1 MSDTS
6 DPKEV
11 IEMREALVA
20 FRKAARG
27 VKQSYRN
34 LPRITGA
41 LIAAAPK
48 AGSEEDQADD
58 TTKKT
63 LVPA

>member
-34 LPRITGA
+34 LPRINVTA
-41 LIAAAPK
+41 PPK
-48 AGSEEDQADD
+48 ADGEEDQADD

>member
-1 MSDTS
+1 MSDTR

-20 FRKAARG
+20 FRRAARG
-27 VKQSYRN
+27 VKDSQRN
-34 LPRITGA
+34 MPRVVV
-41 LIAAAPK
+41 PRP
-48 AGSEEDQADD
+48 SEATADQRSDED

>member
-1 MSDTS
+1 MSDTR

-20 FRKAARG
+20 FRRAARG
-27 VKQSYRN
+27 AKESQRN
-34 LPRITGA
+34 LPRIVPRQTEA
-41 LIAAAPK
+41 TSEAK
-48 AGSEEDQADD
+48 ADED